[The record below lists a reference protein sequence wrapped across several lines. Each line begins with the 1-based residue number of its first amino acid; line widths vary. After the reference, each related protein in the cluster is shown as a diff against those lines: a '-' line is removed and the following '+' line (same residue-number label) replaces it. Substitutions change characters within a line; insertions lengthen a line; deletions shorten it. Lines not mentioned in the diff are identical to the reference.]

1 MNPASHRLSLASGV
15 VVVATTYVYFLVFAQ
30 FAFLQLARTHGLS
43 TTEVR
48 MMMAAMAG
56 AGVAGSLG
64 AARILRE
71 TNYRAL
77 LVGGFLASA
86 MAALLALFTHG
97 CAFFVGVAALT
108 GASLGVLTVSVA
120 ASLRLI
126 FPGRGVGLFL
136 GAGTGAAYALC
147 NIPGIFAGAPGFQT
161 SVAIAACLLGALAVF
176 VPKPRVGLKHE
187 PCTRSSTSYAFV
199 PLIVLFLAMVWLDS
213 AAFSIL
219 QATPEMNQYGWGSTS
234 LQWSNAGIHLVAA
247 MLAGAWLDRRGLMQV
262 LLIGFGCLAVA
273 AVCVSSH
280 PLFASLTHWFYAT
293 GVSFYSTALVFT
305 PGLVVNGDRMR
316 CAGRR
321 AGTLYSIAGWIGSA
335 LGVGMA
341 QDLHSIPLWFVT
353 LAGIAVAIH
362 AAWILFAER
371 RVPVPITAVVATG
384 GALIFAAAHTSGSL
398 RTTDA
403 GASTMAPNPAL
414 GREVYI
420 SEGCIHCHS
429 QYVRPDSVDI
439 EWWGPAADLPR
450 ILREQPPLI
459 GNRRQGPDLLN
470 VGNRRSS
477 DWIRLHLLDPQSLVP
492 TSRMPSY
499 ARLFRPGDPR
509 GEALVDYLAQRG
521 ADTIPERY
529 RIRAQWVPKS
539 KSRAVSEAQAAR
551 LFQMNCQ
558 VCHGSEGA
566 GNGPLAD
573 RLGARR
579 PRDLIAAQWQFIP
592 PRTGDEERLVELAR
606 VIKFGIPGTSMPG
619 HETMAEAEVL
629 GLARHV
635 TALHTASRNP

>member
-1 MNPASHRLSLASGV
+1 
-15 VVVATTYVYFLVFAQ
+15 
-30 FAFLQLARTHGLS
+30 
-43 TTEVR
+43 
-48 MMMAAMAG
+48 
-56 AGVAGSLG
+56 
-64 AARILRE
+64 
-71 TNYRAL
+71 
-77 LVGGFLASA
+77 
-86 MAALLALFTHG
+86 
-97 CAFFVGVAALT
+97 
-108 GASLGVLTVSVA
+108 
-120 ASLRLI
+120 
-126 FPGRGVGLFL
+126 LFL

-147 NIPGIFAGAPGFQT
+147 NVPGIFAGAPEFQT

-176 VPKPRVGLKHE
+176 GPRPPVGLEQE
-187 PCTRSSTSYAFV
+187 PRTRSTGSYEFV

-219 QATPEMNQYGWGSTS
+219 QATPEVNQYGWGSTS
-234 LQWSNAGIHLVAA
+234 LQWSNAGIHFAA
-247 MLAGAWLDRRGLMQV
+247 AILAGAWLDRRGLMQV

-280 PLFASLTHWFYAT
+280 PVFASSAHWFYAT

-305 PGLVVNGDRMR
+305 PGLVANGDRIR
-316 CAGRR
+316 GAARR
-321 AGTLYSIAGWIGSA
+321 AGSLYSIAGWIGSA

-341 QDLHSIPLWFVT
+341 QDLHSIPMWFVT

-362 AAWILFAER
+362 AAWILLAQR
-371 RVPVPITAVVATG
+371 RVPVPITALVAAG
-384 GALIFAAAHTSGSL
+384 GALIFAVSRTSGGL
-398 RTTDA
+398 ATTDA
-403 GASTMAPNPAL
+403 GAPAPAPNPAL

-429 QYVRPDSVDI
+429 QYVRPNSLDV
-439 EWWGPAADLPR
+439 EWWGPAAD
-450 ILREQPPLI
+450 IQQVLREEPPLI

-470 VGNRRSS
+470 IGNRRSS
-477 DWIRLHLLDPQSLVP
+477 DWIRLHLLDPQSLIP

-521 ADTIPERY
+521 ADTIPERF

-539 KSRAVSEAQAAR
+539 KSQAVSEAQAAR
-551 LFQMNCQ
+551 IFQRNCQ
-558 VCHGSEGA
+558 ICHGSEGA

-573 RLGARR
+573 RLGTRR
-579 PRDLIAAQWQFIP
+579 PRDLIVAQWQFIP
-592 PRTGDEERLVELAR
+592 PRTEDEDRLVELAR

-619 HETMAEAEVL
+619 HETMAEGEVL

-635 TALHTASRNP
+635 TALHTTSRIPRGSSPLE